1 MKLEKYLK
9 ENKIAVVDFADLI
22 GAHRT
27 AVHNWLSGASRPNKT
42 YMPIVIQKTKGL
54 VSANDFYN
62 TPLKEGGNNNK
73 GESYE

>member
-54 VSANDFYN
+54 VSA
-62 TPLKEGGNNNK
+62 
-73 GESYE
+73 